1 MANFDVVVP
10 VAGMT
15 TVEGVL
21 GEWLVAVGDVVSAG
35 QDLAVVEFEKVDV
48 HIETEHGGQVL
59 ELLVEEGAS
68 VEPGSAIAK
77 IEIG

>member
-1 MANFDVVVP
+1 MAQIDVVVP

-21 GEWLVAVGDVVSAG
+21 GEWLVAVGDAVSAG

-48 HIETEHGGQVL
+48 HIESEQGGTVL
-59 ELLVEEGAS
+59 ELLVGEGAP
-68 VEPGSAIAK
+68 VEPGSAIAR
-77 IEIG
+77 IETA